1 MKTAEKVILLAFALF
16 LLFQVCRKVDQSSDV
31 QLPDSFTE
39 EDAMNH
45 VCCDSTHELCDG
57 WCDCDGVGC
66 DISKD

>member
-1 MKTAEKVILLAFALF
+1 MSTTLNKAIIIGFTLFMAFQFLRPTAEPK
-16 LLFQVCRKVDQSSDV
+16 
-31 QLPDSFTE
+31 LPDSFTD
-39 EDAMNH
+39 EDALNH